1 MSKQPKH
8 APIPAELQRQQA
20 RLMQIEAVQMLLFTM
35 DVLGERSTTFQ
46 LELDGVL
53 ESVIVKR
60 CTQLELDEFIKSEL
74 ARQSDAARVA
84 GRADGAPL
92 T

>member
-1 MSKQPKH
+1 MSKRSNP
-8 APIPAELQRQQA
+8 PPDPVDIQRQQA

-53 ESVIVKR
+53 ESVLVKR

-74 ARQSDAARVA
+74 AAQGDAARGA
-84 GRADGAPL
+84 GRAP
-92 T
+92 